1 MHDGIDI
8 DLSELRYA
16 NLDVQKSL
24 LTIGGGTTF
33 QQVWDALQPAGKEIR
48 TSLCIS

>member
-16 NLDVQKSL
+16 NLDAQNNL
-24 LTIGGGTTF
+24 LTIGGATKF

-48 TSLCIS
+48 AFL

>member
-16 NLDVQKSL
+16 NLDAQNNL
-24 LTIGGGTTF
+24 LTIGGATKF
-33 QQVWDALQPAGKEIR
+33 QQVWDVLQAAGKEIR
-48 TSLCIS
+48 TSLCTS